1 MIKRA
6 LKKILAI
13 FFIIAML
20 SNSGITPILSEE
32 VLKTQN
38 GDAHN
43 SNLMAKSESD
53 SKENE
58 NQSQNNT
65 ENTTDDNQ
73 VAEDEA
79 LENTTVEDLQD
90 NKEEANEENSIKVNN
105 DTELSEA
112 ISNTEVE
119 KKDGNDK
126 SKFQT
131 KRLIVVSDH
140 EFDTCGASL
149 VIDGYSNLKILT
161 FKTEEDTQN
170 AYEKLSADTTIE
182 YVDVDNVFTTNTES
196 EENTQA
202 TATQDVAPIVYGK
215 SSKDIV
221 VAVID
226 SGVDGSAIGE
236 GHMLQGI
243 NYSSTGNFTDT
254 SDSMGHGTQMASII
268 TQNMADTV
276 KILPIKV
283 TDSNGLTS
291 AIKIYM
297 GIQYAIQNNAKVINI
312 SLTSYSTGTNTLIEK
327 AIKEAKD
334 KGIFVVVSAG
344 NFGDDVANYSP
355 ANVSDAI
362 VVSAI
367 NTDNSFMDYS
377 NYGDTID
384 FAASSAV
391 KCKTVGGEE
400 ITAAG
405 TSVSA
410 AVVSKI
416 IANGYI
422 LDNDYSYNDI
432 YNLLLKYAVDGGD
445 KGWDKYYGNGYLT
458 SSRLT
463 TIYDTTV
470 CKTAEIFTADWKNMS
485 DEELGKIISYTS
497 SINLSTFLKKLNK
510 TDLNNIVSRNV
521 GLNGKFGVANY
532 KKETDGTYKEIGRKE
547 YVYYKYLLENDFYN
561 VSEIQNPGGTAKI
574 NFYTDRNGNSS
585 WAQISS
591 ISKDG
596 TQLSYWTNP
605 NSDVIMDRIALRD
618 AEQGEGPYMNINGAN
633 LAKIQ
638 CVITNMFVNKDY
650 HKVYSGCTHISPAAT
665 NGGIP
670 NETSIKSGNQHGT
683 LQIMSEFLMSVWGEE
698 THRIDFKYANT
709 GIVRGYAIEDGTGRD
724 LNSNQPFDQQSLTEG
739 QTYNMKTL
747 PNTPS
752 GYKFVRWSCYPF
764 GSTDAVNNQV
774 QTTNSLNTFC
784 VNSVCSVYYAV
795 YAKPEYTRTIIVHY
809 EDENGNYNTIGE
821 IQKAHNGENF
831 PAFSFSSL
839 NSAIFN
845 IPADIPAKY
854 CDGNNLKEEIYVTRK
869 WYTRTI
875 YLYQQDENGTDKLT
889 QTVPQT
895 VRYGANYSSWSPQYD
910 PVIYKY
916 RANSPTQASEVMCNE
931 TNQDVYI
938 YMDRQQYYQNV
949 IHLQKNSNTG
959 GYEEIYRTSDLKYY
973 GSTFTPSA
981 IQPNTGYHYDRIE
994 RGTYTVTGNTNTNVW
1009 YEPNTYYI
1017 RYNGNQN
1024 TGGSTSTKTILY
1036 DKIDNLTANGFIRQ
1050 YNVKY
1055 DYNGSGQSANSIVV
1069 KSNFDGWGNPT
1080 FNSGS
1085 YASPITNPNIGMR
1098 DRAFIQKLTPTNGAT
1113 IDLLAHWTLGTTV
1126 LPTPS
1131 RTGHNFLGWD
1141 TNKNATRG
1149 TYAGNST
1156 YTPTADTTLY
1166 SIWEPWTLKVNINL
1180 KDAETGNTIKSY
1192 ATYKVYEFNTSTG
1205 NYDKFVMNL
1214 SQKSDST
1221 YITSNYLTYSDTN
1234 LGKFRI
1240 IEDTAPNGYYGDW
1253 TDASETQ
1260 KVCYDFNIEEIIRTK
1275 NYAGQNVSDKGTIYI
1290 ETRNTRVKG
1299 QVNANI
1305 IDTETKGAAQA
1316 NATLEGAVYGIYAR
1330 QNIVHADGT
1339 KGILYTAGSI
1349 VQRATFVNGKLSYN
1363 DLELGEYYL
1372 KQITPPNGYTKS
1384 ANEYNVSVTYEGEK
1398 VELVTRNVT
1407 VEEKVNKQAFQLIK
1421 VGNVGDNDEFIA
1433 LENAGFKVYLISDLI
1448 GVKNGQIKPDTYGNY
1463 NQDSFKDYDFSND
1476 LTALNYA
1483 NTSAGEHISELFTDS
1498 DGYLLSPELAYGKYV
1513 VIESTVPEERV
1524 QIKPFLIDVVEDN
1537 RNPKKLRVF
1546 FDAEFTAKIQV
1557 IKKDADTNKIVLKP
1571 NAKYRILNKETNT
1584 YVEQWMT
1591 YPVKVLMGTEE
1602 NPYTTDESGTMTTPL
1617 SLRVGE
1623 YQLQEIGAPEGYVIV
1638 GHEGISDRGVYR
1650 ATPSSYVDFR
1660 ISKATALEYDE
1671 DTKDAI
1677 LKVEQYDKQQ
1687 VGSLTV
1693 NVSGEYLNGYTK
1705 DANAN
1710 YNFEYQTRPIEGI
1723 EFTLYAKYNI
1733 YSQDNQKDIVYSK
1746 DEAVATIKSDSNG
1759 KCIFDNLPIGMYY
1772 IKETKSVD
1780 GFVINKLAKDVEIAY
1795 EGQEQAVVY
1804 RNESYTNE
1812 RQKVEITLTNK
1823 DNETD
1828 ELLPGGKFGLF
1839 TKEKIKYTDENGQSK
1854 EIEADEMI
1862 YTVTADENG
1871 VAKWNA
1877 QDNVDLPLGKYY
1889 IKQLEAP
1896 YGYVT
1901 NHDIVD
1907 VNAQYIGE
1915 DKDKVEINIEFT
1927 NQQTKTLIKKQD
1939 EETKNG
1945 LSNVEMKLLNSNRE
1959 ELYSWTTDDTGEKY
1973 INKLQRGETYI
1984 LQEIK
1989 PRENYIND
1997 MLIDTNNN
2005 NQITKV
2011 NTSEITFVVNDV
2023 LDLQNII
2030 IGNKSKVGNIN
2041 ITKQGEV
2048 LVDNQKDNDGNTT
2061 FVYEKQNLANA
2072 EYDIV
2077 AKEDIVHPDGHTG
2090 TIISAGVTVAKAITG
2105 VDGILVTTID
2115 TDIQQGYTQEVQQML
2130 QRGLPLGK
2138 YEIVETK
2145 APEGYYRDQENCT
2158 KDVDVLEEANDKE
2171 LLTYDVTF
2179 ENERQKVEITLT
2191 NKDIETNE
2199 LIPNAE
2205 FGLYAK
2211 QDITYTD
2218 KNGISQKI
2226 SADELIYK
2234 VTTDENGIA
2243 KWNAQDNVDLP
2254 LGNYYIKQLNAGYGY
2269 VTNNDVI
2276 DVDATYQGQDKDKV
2290 EINIEFTNQ
2299 QTKTLVK
2306 KQDEETKNGLSNVE
2320 MKLLNSNREELYSW
2334 TTDDTGEKYINKL
2347 QRGETYILQEIKP
2360 RENYVNDMLVDANN
2374 NNQITKVNTSEVTF
2388 VVNDVLDLQNIIIG
2402 NKSKVGNIDI
2412 IKKGDVLVGA
2422 EKDSEGNI
2430 NFKYELQNLAGAE
2443 YEIYAKEDIIHP
2455 DGHVGTIIPA
2465 GTKVADAM
2473 TTKDGIWVTNV
2484 SKELQEINLP
2494 EIQQMLQRG
2503 IPLGKYEIKETK
2515 APEGYYRD
2523 ESNCKQDA
2531 ELKENDS
2538 NDEIVL
2544 QTNTFINNRQT
2555 INSDDET
2562 DGTKT
2567 GIYKYDEDT
2576 KEPIQNAIIGVY
2588 TKDDIVE
2595 NGNVIL
2601 EKDTLIQ
2608 KGTTDENGRI
2618 KLKSNLPLGKYYVQE
2633 IQAAKGYEYKDN
2645 KIEIDFTKLDEN
2657 KTNTN
2662 MLVEIYNRKTE
2673 VNILKTDIKENP
2685 LKDSELQIK
2694 DSDGNVVQKWKTT
2707 DKSYNIRGLE
2717 TEKQYTLEETRPTD
2731 GYVTEDKKQ
2740 FSFDKFGK
2748 IKTEE
2753 ENLYNENTIIMKD
2766 EKTKVKISVIDEETK
2781 ENVSGVHIQI
2791 INKETQKTIYEYDTT
2806 DESKYIEGLPIGE
2819 YDIVQTIITNGYVTT
2834 HSTIKVEDTKELQD
2848 KVLEQ
2853 KYTKALIKITDLND
2867 NSKIDKVEI
2876 QIKDKDSKVIAS
2888 TKADKDIIK
2897 ISETDKGYSL
2907 ERIPV
2912 GKYTVEITV
2921 PEGYKQIEKIDT
2933 SIADTAE
2940 LQTIEAKSRK
2950 LILDMKVEKY
2960 LKAITING
2968 NRQQVQQDGIKK
2980 IEIKRKLINTQKV
2993 RLEYIIKVS
3002 NTGEIAG
3009 NIERIVDELPQGMT
3023 FIASESDSS
3032 WKKENG
3038 IIYSTD
3044 YAKNEL
3050 DVGKSKEYKVV
3061 LQWDNSQSN
3070 FGQKINKAS
3079 LQGVTNKLKY
3089 IDSNQENS
3097 NSQATVLFSIA
3108 TGENASVIIEL
3119 ISVMLFTIS
3128 LIAIFVIIELKIL
3141 AKK

>member
-1 MIKRA
+1 MNIYFNGTNGVSSIKDADIKTGVLCGSTYNFPETINNNYQFAYYVLQDIYGNRSNPIYS
-6 LKKILAI
+6 KTMTYCKDYPIYY
-13 FFIIAML
+13 AMYNL
-20 SNSGITPILSEE
+20 VQYNQT
-32 VLKTQN
+32 VYVRYQDQN
-38 GDAHN
+38 GNWGNYSAAIN
-43 SNLMAKSESD
+43 RMYNYGETVSWSR
-53 SKENE
+53 
-58 NQSQNNT
+58 
-65 ENTTDDNQ
+65 
-73 VAEDEA
+73 AED
-79 LENTTVEDLQD
+79 T
-90 NKEEANEENSIKVNN
+90 
-105 DTELSEA
+105 
-112 ISNTEVE
+112 
-119 KKDGNDK
+119 
-126 SKFQT
+126 
-131 KRLIVVSDH
+131 R
-140 EFDTCGASL
+140 
-149 VIDGYSNLKILT
+149 Y
-161 FKTEEDTQN
+161 
-170 AYEKLSADTTIE
+170 
-182 YVDVDNVFTTNTES
+182 
-196 EENTQA
+196 
-202 TATQDVAPIVYGK
+202 
-215 SSKDIV
+215 
-221 VAVID
+221 
-226 SGVDGSAIGE
+226 
-236 GHMLQGI
+236 
-243 NYSSTGNFTDT
+243 
-254 SDSMGHGTQMASII
+254 
-268 TQNMADTV
+268 
-276 KILPIKV
+276 
-283 TDSNGLTS
+283 
-291 AIKIYM
+291 
-297 GIQYAIQNNAKVINI
+297 
-312 SLTSYSTGTNTLIEK
+312 
-327 AIKEAKD
+327 
-334 KGIFVVVSAG
+334 
-344 NFGDDVANYSP
+344 
-355 ANVSDAI
+355 
-362 VVSAI
+362 
-367 NTDNSFMDYS
+367 
-377 NYGDTID
+377 
-384 FAASSAV
+384 
-391 KCKTVGGEE
+391 
-400 ITAAG
+400 
-405 TSVSA
+405 
-410 AVVSKI
+410 
-416 IANGYI
+416 
-422 LDNDYSYNDI
+422 
-432 YNLLLKYAVDGGD
+432 KYAG
-445 KGWDKYYGNGYLT
+445 
-458 SSRLT
+458 
-463 TIYDTTV
+463 
-470 CKTAEIFTADWKNMS
+470 
-485 DEELGKIISYTS
+485 ISYTVYEANTKYIDVERKKYNQTVNVRYQRADGS
-497 SINLSTFLKKLNK
+497 WENYNTVINEERYYESN
-510 TDLNNIVSRNV
+510 VSWSRTED
-521 GLNGKFGVANY
+521 A
-532 KKETDGTYKEIGRKE
+532 R
-547 YVYYKYLLENDFYN
+547 YKYAGI
-561 VSEIQNPGGTAKI
+561 S
-574 NFYTDRNGNSS
+574 YTVYEANN
-585 WAQISS
+585 
-591 ISKDG
+591 K
-596 TQLSYWTNP
+596 
-605 NSDVIMDRIALRD
+605 
-618 AEQGEGPYMNINGAN
+618 NIDIYR
-633 LAKIQ
+633 K
-638 CVITNMFVNKDY
+638 
-650 HKVYSGCTHISPAAT
+650 
-665 NGGIP
+665 
-670 NETSIKSGNQHGT
+670 
-683 LQIMSEFLMSVWGEE
+683 
-698 THRIDFKYANT
+698 
-709 GIVRGYAIEDGTGRD
+709 
-724 LNSNQPFDQQSLTEG
+724 
-739 QTYNMKTL
+739 TYN
-747 PNTPS
+747 
-752 GYKFVRWSCYPF
+752 
-764 GSTDAVNNQV
+764 Q
-774 QTTNSLNTFC
+774 
-784 VNSVCSVYYAV
+784 
-795 YAKPEYTRTIIVHY
+795 IVHY
-809 EDENGNYNTIGE
+809 NIYYPDTGWTKYREDI
-821 IQKAHNGENF
+821 
-831 PAFSFSSL
+831 
-839 NSAIFN
+839 
-845 IPADIPAKY
+845 
-854 CDGNNLKEEIYVTRK
+854 V
-869 WYTRTI
+869 
-875 YLYQQDENGTDKLT
+875 QD
-889 QTVPQT
+889 
-895 VRYGANYSSWSPQYD
+895 VRYEDTFNAG
-910 PVIYKY
+910 
-916 RANSPTQASEVMCNE
+916 
-931 TNQDVYI
+931 DVPAPAGY
-938 YMDRQQYYQNV
+938 YADR
-949 IHLQKNSNTG
+949 
-959 GYEEIYRTSDLKYY
+959 
-973 GSTFTPSA
+973 
-981 IQPNTGYHYDRIE
+981 
-994 RGTYTVTGNTNTNVW
+994 NTNVS
-1009 YEPNTYYI
+1009 YQVFGGNEITVNYYP
-1017 RYNGNQN
+1017 YNYNVNYNANESNGHKYGNMN
-1024 TGGSTSTKTILY
+1024 ATTILY
-1036 DKIDNLTANGFIRQ
+1036 NQTGQLANNAFSR
-1050 YNVKY
+1050 KY
-1055 DYNGSGQSANSIVV
+1055 IVTFDYNGKPGAASRTEDVWSR
-1069 KSNFDGWGNPT
+1069 FDGWNNSTGAPSSYNIFSRANP
-1080 FNSGS
+1080 N
-1085 YASPITNPNIGMR
+1085 TNPAIGMSNT
-1098 DRAFIQKLTPTNGAT
+1098 AWFKNFIVPVNNSSSVNLY
-1113 IDLLAHWTLGTTV
+1113 AHWTPMPTSALE
-1126 LPTPS
+1126 TPS

-1275 NYAGQNVSDKGTIYI
+1275 NYSGQNVSDKGTIYI
-1290 ETRNTRVKG
+1290 DTQNTRVKG

-1617 SLRVGE
+1617 SLRVGD

-1638 GHEGISDRGVYR
+1638 GHEGRSDRGVYT

-1705 DANAN
+1705 DADAN

-2105 VDGILVTTID
+2105 VDGILVTAID

-2218 KNGISQKI
+2218 KNGVSQKI

-2412 IKKGDVLVGA
+2412 IKKGDVLVGT

-2544 QTNTFINNRQT
+2544 QTNTFINDRQT

-2562 DGTKT
+2562 GETKT

-2595 NGNVIL
+2595 NGNLIL

-2717 TEKQYTLEETRPTD
+2717 TEKQYTLEETKPTD